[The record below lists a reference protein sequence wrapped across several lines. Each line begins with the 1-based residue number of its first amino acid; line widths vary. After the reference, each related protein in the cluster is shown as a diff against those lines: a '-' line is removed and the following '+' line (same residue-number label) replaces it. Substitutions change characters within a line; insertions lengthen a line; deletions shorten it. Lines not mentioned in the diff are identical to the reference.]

1 MKKLILIIGILG
13 AIFAPSFALK
23 PALAQNFQRICIDY
37 PPRTNTPATNSC
49 IEIPV
54 NAPTTNRSVTIGTG
68 GTFQTI
74 LTASTSRLSL
84 TIQNN
89 NSISTGTEYC
99 YVYVGSG
106 TATTANSII
115 LAPGGSY
122 QRYFPFIPSD
132 IIQATCTTTSDTLY
146 IDTQ

>member
-1 MKKLILIIGILG
+1 MKKLIYFLALLG
-13 AIFAPSFALK
+13 AIFAPSFAFS
-23 PALAQNFQRICIDY
+23 QNFQRICID
-37 PPRTNTPATNSC
+37 TPQANNPTKNSC
-49 IEIPV
+49 VEIPV
-54 NAPTTNRSVTIGTG
+54 NYPTTNRSIVITTG
-68 GTFQTI
+68 GTFQTV
-74 LTASTSRLSL
+74 LTASTSKLSV

-99 YVYVGSG
+99 YIYVGSG